1 MARKQIAT
9 FLGPNPGL
17 VTLGDHC
24 YAYSGSFTAS
34 TTSTTRLLFTTGKYY
49 IVGEFRLAGMID
61 LATPANGRIGTM
73 TVKLNNNTVL
83 VDKTDAAEEDM
94 PSANVS
100 PIIIPPLTEVEVI
113 SDSNDTDANYI
124 GSISLTGRV
133 YDA

>member
-9 FLGPNPGL
+9 FLGPNKGL

-24 YAYSGSFTAS
+24 YAYSGSFAAS

-49 IVGEFRLAGMID
+49 IVGDIRLAGMID
-61 LATPANGRIGTM
+61 LATPANGRIATM
-73 TVKLNNNTVL
+73 TVKLNNSIVL

-100 PIIIPPLTEVEVI
+100 PLIIPPLTVVEVI
-113 SDSNDTDANYI
+113 SDANDDDANYT
-124 GSISLTGRV
+124 GSISFTGRV
-133 YDA
+133 YA

>member
-9 FLGPNPGL
+9 FLGPNKGL

-24 YAYSGSFTAS
+24 YAYSGSFAAS

-49 IVGEFRLAGMID
+49 IVGEIRLAGMID
-61 LATPANGRIGTM
+61 LTTPANGRIATM
-73 TVKLNNNTVL
+73 TIKFNNNIVL

-100 PIIIPPLTEVEVI
+100 PLIIPPLTVVEVI
-113 SDSNDTDANYI
+113 SDANDDDANYT

-133 YDA
+133 YA

>member
-1 MARKQIAT
+1 MAKKQIAT
-9 FLGPNPGL
+9 FLGPNKGL

-24 YAYSGSFTAS
+24 YAYTGSFAAS

-49 IVGEFRLAGMID
+49 IVGDIRLAGMID
-61 LATPANGRIGTM
+61 LATPANGRIATM
-73 TVKLNNNTVL
+73 TVKFNSSIVL

-100 PIIIPPLTEVEVI
+100 PLIIPPLTVVEVI
-113 SDSNDTDANYI
+113 SDANDDDANYT

-133 YDA
+133 YA

>member
-1 MARKQIAT
+1 MVKKQIAT
-9 FLGPNPGL
+9 FLGPNKGL

-24 YAYSGSFTAS
+24 YAYTGSFAAS

-49 IVGEFRLAGMID
+49 IVGEIRLAGMID
-61 LATPANGRIGTM
+61 LTTPANGRIATM
-73 TVKLNNNTVL
+73 TIKFNNNIVL

-100 PIIIPPLTEVEVI
+100 PLIIPPLTVVEVI
-113 SDSNDTDANYI
+113 SDANDDDANYT

-133 YDA
+133 YA